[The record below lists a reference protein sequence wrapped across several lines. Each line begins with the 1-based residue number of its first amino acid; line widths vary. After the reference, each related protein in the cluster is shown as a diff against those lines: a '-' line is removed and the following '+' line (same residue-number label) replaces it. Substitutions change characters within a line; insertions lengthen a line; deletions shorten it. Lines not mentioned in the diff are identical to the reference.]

1 MLLAVLKRIGC
12 AWLLAGS
19 ALAPNGAAA
28 DYLLKTWRTDDGLP
42 DTTVTCVQQTHD
54 GYLWLGTPVGLARFD
69 GARFVNFSATN
80 FPELGSS
87 PVVGLF
93 EDRERRLWIA
103 TESGRLVSWQRGIAR
118 IHVPDGKSGRDT
130 VVAMAQRAAGTLW
143 LQTADG
149 RLGQLTA
156 DAVDYVTRAG
166 PPLRRTQLALAVDGR
181 DTLWVGTRD
190 GLRVWED
197 GALLQPA
204 GLGVVG
210 SRPVDAIAPTSSEGL
225 WVYADRRLWEIRDRR
240 VIAEKSG
247 PSHFTGSAVA
257 LVEGFE
263 KRPWIAAEGGRLYY
277 LDGTDSWRVITTQ
290 MGLRN
295 ANLALYRDRENN
307 LWRGSAGGGLTR
319 LRPNVFRLHERP
331 ATDPDRRA
339 PSVCADPA
347 GNIWALLNARSLAS
361 IAAETHE
368 IRFWGTRE
376 ETNTS
381 RVIYCDR
388 VGRVWGGSP
397 QRRVFRLSDG
407 VLQPA
412 FMADR
417 DARGINAFFE
427 DTGGNLWI
435 GYSGGAG
442 AGYLEGGKVGRW
454 RAAQGL
460 PFPDVCAIG
469 QAADGSM
476 WFGTSRG
483 GACRLNKGDWTQFS
497 TRDGLASD
505 IVRCFQMDSD
515 GTVWMGTLKG
525 IARWRNGKISTITS
539 EQGLWNDTIYH
550 IADDHRGN
558 FWMSSPGGIFHVKRD
573 RLHECADGAL
583 SSVRCVGYNRNDG
596 LAAQECS
603 GGVQPAGART
613 PDGRLWFPTADGIVS
628 VDPAQIHDNPH
639 PPPVLIEE
647 IDIEGEARSIRAD
660 NAPIEIPAGRN
671 RIGFRFTALS
681 LTSPEKVR
689 FRYKLDGVDRDWTQ
703 PDDQRHTV
711 YRYVPPGR
719 YTFRVIGCN
728 NDGVWS
734 PEGASLALVV
744 KPFIWQTVWFKA
756 GLGMVAAAGV
766 AWVVRSRERRKAR
779 LALERMER
787 QHAVERERARIAKD
801 IHDDIGASLTQI
813 ALLSERVDGALRDP
827 ADAERWNKRISQTAQ
842 NTIRSLDEIV
852 WAVNPKDDTLESLAN
867 YLGRFACEYLN
878 LAGIS
883 CRLDIP
889 TVLAPLDVNAES
901 RHNLLLATREALQ
914 NVVRHAS
921 ATEVRVSL
929 EIQDDGLEIR
939 IADNGRG
946 IAADVPEAGGNGM
959 PNMRRRME
967 EIGGTFEVSSTP
979 GKGSEIRFA
988 VPRER
993 LQAAGQDTTLRGSAR
1008 TSQPSEPA
1016 R

>member
-1 MLLAVLKRIGC
+1 MLSRLLKRIGC
-12 AWLLAGS
+12 ACCV
-19 ALAPNGAAA
+19 GAAVASKLTAA
-28 DYLLKTWRTDDGLP
+28 DYLVKTWRTDDGLP

-69 GARFVNFSATN
+69 GARFVHFSAIN

-87 PVVGLF
+87 AVVGLF

-103 TESGRLVSWQRGIAR
+103 TESGRLVSWRHGVAR
-118 IHVPDGKSGRDT
+118 IHVADGKSGRDT
-130 VVAMAQRAAGTLW
+130 VVAMAQNASGTLW

-149 RLGQLTA
+149 RLGRLSA
-156 DAVDYVTRAG
+156 DAVDYVTQAG
-166 PPLRRTQLALAVDGR
+166 PALRRTHFALAVDGR

-190 GLRVWED
+190 GLRVWEN
-197 GALLQPA
+197 GALQQPA
-204 GLGVVG
+204 ELGVVG
-210 SRPVDAIAPTSSEGL
+210 SRPVDAIAPASSNGL
-225 WVYADRRLWEIRDRR
+225 WVYADHRLWEIRDRR
-240 VIAEKSG
+240 VGAEKTG

-257 LVEGFE
+257 LVEGSE

-319 LRPNVFRLHERP
+319 LRPNVFSLHERP
-331 ATDPDRRA
+331 AMDPDRRA
-339 PSVCADPA
+339 PSVSADPA
-347 GNIWALLNARSLAS
+347 GNVWALLNSRSLAS
-361 IAAETHE
+361 VAAETHE
-368 IRFWGTRE
+368 IRFWGTRQ

-381 RVIYCDR
+381 RVIYSDR
-388 VGRVWGGSP
+388 AGRVWSGSP

-407 VLQPA
+407 VLSPA
-412 FMADR
+412 FMVDR

-427 DTGGNLWI
+427 DAAGNLWI

-442 AGYLEGGKVGRW
+442 AGYLEGGEVGRW
-454 RAAQGL
+454 RPAQGL

-483 GACRLNKGDWTQFS
+483 GACRLHKGDWTQFS
-497 TRDGLASD
+497 TRNGLPSD

-515 GTVWMGTLKG
+515 GTVWMGTLQG
-525 IARWRNGKISTITS
+525 IARWRNGKISRVTS
-539 EQGLWNDTIYH
+539 EQGLWNDTVYH
-550 IADDHRGN
+550 IADDQRGN
-558 FWMSSPGGIFHVKRD
+558 LWMSSPGGIFHVERE
-573 RLHECADGAL
+573 RLHECADGIL
-583 SSVRCVGYNRNDG
+583 SSIRCVGYNRNDG

-628 VDPAQIHDNPH
+628 VDPARIYNNPH

-647 IDIEGEARSIRAD
+647 IDIEGKSRSLNSDDALIQV
-660 NAPIEIPAGRN
+660 PAGRN

-681 LTSPEKVR
+681 LTSPDKVR
-689 FRYKLDGVDRDWTQ
+689 FRYRLEGVDHDWSP
-703 PDDQRHTV
+703 PDDQRSAV
-711 YRYVPPGR
+711 YRFVPPGQ
-719 YTFRVIGCN
+719 YVFRVIACN
-728 NDGVWS
+728 NAGVWS
-734 PEGASLALVV
+734 PVAASLALVV
-744 KPFIWQTVWFKA
+744 KPFFWQTAWFRV
-756 GLGMVAAAGV
+756 GLAMAVVAGV
-766 AWVVRSRERRKAR
+766 AWVVRGRERRKAR
-779 LALERMER
+779 LVLERMER

-827 ADAERWNKRISQTAQ
+827 ADVQRWNKRISQTAE

-867 YLGRFACEYLN
+867 YLGRFAHEHLD

-889 TVLAPLDVNAES
+889 TVLEPVEVSAES

-929 EIQDDGLEIR
+929 EMRDEGLDIR

-946 IAADVPEAGGNGM
+946 LAVDVPGAGGNGV

-967 EIGGTFEVSSTP
+967 EIGGRFEVNSTP
-979 GKGSEIRFA
+979 GKGTEIRLGLS
-988 VPRER
+988 RER
-993 LQAAGQDTTLRGSAR
+993 LLPAGRDATLCEGAR
-1008 TSQPSEPA
+1008 TPQSPKPVT
-1016 R
+1016 